1 MDRRRARESL
11 AQENALMAFHAE
23 VMPVTQQRML
33 RQLGNFTTE
42 RGFYLGGGTA
52 IAIQLGHRRSVDLD
66 WFTPGE
72 IAEPLGLAGELRRSG
87 FAFEVTSVEEG
98 TLHGEVESV
107 KLSFLEYRYPALNP
121 PVEWTEFECRL
132 AALED
137 LACMK
142 LSAIGDRGAK
152 KDFIDIYELGRTH
165 FTLEQML
172 DFYQQKFDTRDIA
185 HTIMALTYF
194 DDAEEEDM
202 PEMLWNVEWQEVK
215 QAIEGWVR
223 DYAHRQ
229 APPQRGGRRP
239 LP

>member
-1 MDRRRARESL
+1 
-11 AQENALMAFHAE
+11 MAFHAE

>member
-1 MDRRRARESL
+1 M
-11 AQENALMAFHAE
+11 ALHAE

-33 RQLGNFTTE
+33 RRLGAFATE

-52 IAIQLGHRRSVDLD
+52 IAIQLGHRRSDDLD

-72 IAEPLGLAGELRRSG
+72 IAEPLGLSSELRRSG
-87 FAFEVTSVEEG
+87 FSFEVTGVEEG

-107 KLSFLEYRYPALNP
+107 KLSFLEYRYPALIP
-121 PVEWTEFECRL
+121 PVEWTECGCRL

-152 KDFIDIYELGRTH
+152 KDFIDIYALGRTR

-172 DFYQQKFDTRDIA
+172 EFYQQKFDTRDIA
-185 HTIMALTYF
+185 HAIMALIYF
-194 DDAEEEDM
+194 DDAEEEEM
-202 PEMLWNVEWQEVK
+202 PEMVWDVGWPEVK
-215 QAIEGWVR
+215 RAIEGWVR
-223 DYAHRQ
+223 DYIRRQ
-229 APPQRGGRRP
+229 APPQRGGRGP